1 MSDRRGSRSCT
12 AVAAVSGNV
21 SSCGDVILVL
31 NGSFIVAFLDTY
43 NTILDVSKSE
53 LGAKL
58 AISFNHPFFL
68 NNRAVRPSNR
78 SLGWER
84 RPPSIRVVISV
95 VDCDRAIGDWPA
107 CRDVVESPSY

>member
-31 NGSFIVAFLDTY
+31 NGSFIVAFLD
-43 NTILDVSKSE
+43 LDVSKSE

-58 AISFNHPFFL
+58 AISFNHPFFF
-68 NNRAVRPSNR
+68 
-78 SLGWER
+78 E
-84 RPPSIRVVISV
+84 
-95 VDCDRAIGDWPA
+95 
-107 CRDVVESPSY
+107 

>member
-31 NGSFIVAFLDTY
+31 NGSFIVPSVTTVRY

-58 AISFNHPFFL
+58 AISFNPFLL
-68 NNRAVRPSNR
+68 NNRAVRPINR

-84 RPPSIRVVISV
+84 RPLHF
-95 VDCDRAIGDWPA
+95 
-107 CRDVVESPSY
+107 DVL